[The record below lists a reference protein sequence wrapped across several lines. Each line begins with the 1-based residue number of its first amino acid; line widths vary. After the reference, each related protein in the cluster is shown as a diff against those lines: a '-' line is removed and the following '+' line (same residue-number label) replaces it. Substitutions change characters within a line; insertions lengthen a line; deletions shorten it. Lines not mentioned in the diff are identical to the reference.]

1 MDFGARGS
9 YQSRST
15 VTKSSNQNK
24 QKKDD
29 SDEFMR
35 LSDSEIAGCINDI
48 GVPFSPEDLLRP
60 QPAQIQKVF
69 EWFAELLMNTTR
81 ETVEPAMR
89 AAADDIVGEELSDIV
104 PVETRNLMGF
114 YASLRK
120 LLSECGIHDF
130 SFSDLT
136 KPTHPRIVKIF
147 SYIINFVRFRE
158 SQTGT
163 IDAHFNKRESTK
175 ARIETIYDENRDLE
189 SRLESL
195 RANQSSMQSAV
206 KAKNARTEDL
216 KIKLLALKKDQE
228 QLQLRMDQSR
238 DQKKALAA
246 QLEEKVDRTT
256 QSRQDAA
263 KLRPYANQSISALQ
277 SQLDDLNSS
286 LTSDRSTIGSL
297 EKRSRALQTSADTF
311 SLASNDVNPLLTS
324 LSAVA
329 ADLRTEESEAQDA
342 ARRRDALT
350 DRSNN
355 VRAVERDERA
365 LQKQL
370 ETWLSRT
377 EGLRKTAQEK
387 GDKAQD
393 RMGELTEVYN
403 GLVKERGKSGK
414 EVERKRI
421 RIEQTEKKMADLK
434 ENIEAEVNA
443 AKDEYLKMDAHIRL
457 YIREMEQSMNG

>member
-1 MDFGARGS
+1 M
-9 YQSRST
+9 
-15 VTKSSNQNK
+15 
-24 QKKDD
+24 
-29 SDEFMR
+29 
-35 LSDSEIAGCINDI
+35 
-48 GVPFSPEDLLRP
+48 
-60 QPAQIQKVF
+60 
-69 EWFAELLMNTTR
+69 
-81 ETVEPAMR
+81 
-89 AAADDIVGEELSDIV
+89 
-104 PVETRNLMGF
+104 
-114 YASLRK
+114 
-120 LLSECGIHDF
+120 
-130 SFSDLT
+130 
-136 KPTHPRIVKIF
+136 
-147 SYIINFVRFRE
+147 RFRE

-421 RIEQTEKKMADLK
+421 RIEQTEKKVCLRALENRGGADMVPDGRF
-434 ENIEAEVNA
+434 EG
-443 AKDEYLKMDAHIRL
+443 EYRGRGQRRK
-457 YIREMEQSMNG
+457 G